1 MTTTFRT
8 LVSYLPP
15 TPLGLIPG
23 RWAVQHHCLICRAAV
38 ATGDLVRHA
47 QAHSA
52 TGEDQLQDD
61 GS

>member
-1 MTTTFRT
+1 MTTMFRT

-15 TPLGLIPG
+15 TPLGLLPG
-23 RWAVQHHCLICRAAV
+23 RWAVQHYCIVCRVAV
-38 ATGDLVRHA
+38 ATGDLVEHA

-52 TGEDQLQDD
+52 TVECSPQDD